1 MSDHY
6 LEKYNV
12 EGTPFLSS
20 YIKLTSKTW
29 KRKNYLNVEKRV
41 GVLGVYSEGFIN
53 FTKWK
58 HEYICEELHLTY
70 SASGSDRKKFIMNH

>member
-29 KRKNYLNVEKRV
+29 KRKNYLNVGKRV

-53 FTKWK
+53 FTK
-58 HEYICEELHLTY
+58 
-70 SASGSDRKKFIMNH
+70 